1 MPAKTLVHP
10 TPRRLLLGMLVAL
23 AAAVPL
29 AAQKEAPPAP
39 GTPKDFRLPPRRTFT
54 LPNGMEVSFVR
65 YGTTPKVA
73 MSLHILTGGID
84 EGPNEIQLSSLTGQ
98 MLVEGTR
105 TRSAEA
111 ISREA
116 AEMGGALTSGAGD
129 DNIGVGGE
137 VLSEHAERYVA
148 LIADVARNPR
158 FASQD
163 VARLR
168 ANIIR
173 DNAIALSQPG
183 QIVRAGFRTLLF
195 GDHPYGRIFA
205 PESLLERYDSV
216 AVRRFHTRNFGAR
229 RARLWVSGVFDE
241 ARLERAIRAA
251 FSSWAAGPAPT
262 VNPPTVRE
270 GRQVE
275 LVDRPDAVQS
285 SLRVGLPVP
294 DPTNPDWIRLSV
306 TDQLLG
312 GSFGSRITT
321 NIREDKG
328 YTYSPF
334 SFLGTWPKVGT
345 WIEVA
350 DVTTDVTGASLKE
363 IFGEVERLRSEP
375 PSAAEL
381 DGIKRN
387 MAGVFT
393 LQNSSRFGL
402 IGQLQFVDQHGLGDA
417 YVSNYVRNVL
427 AVTPEDVQRTARRY
441 LDPAKMTIMVVGDR
455 KTVEPQLAPY
465 MAPVP

>member
-1 MPAKTLVHP
+1 MRTPMRLHSLAPVLV
-10 TPRRLLLGMLVAL
+10 LAL
-23 AAAVPL
+23 AALAPL
-29 AAQKEAPPAP
+29 DAQKEAPPAP
-39 GTPKDFRLPPRRTFT
+39 ATPKDFRLPPRRTVT
-54 LPNGMEVSFVR
+54 LPNGMQVSFVH

-73 MSLHILTGGID
+73 MSLHVLTGGID
-84 EGPNEIQLSSLTGQ
+84 EGPAEIQLASLTGQ

-105 TRSAEA
+105 TRTAEQ

-116 AEMGGALTSGAGD
+116 AEMGGTLTAGAGD
-129 DNIGVGGE
+129 DNVGMGGE
-137 VLSEHAERYVA
+137 VLSEFAERYA
-148 LIADVARNPR
+148 TLLADVVRNPR
-158 FASQD
+158 FAAAD

-183 QIVRAGFRTLLF
+183 QLVRARFRAMLF

-205 PESLLERYDSV
+205 PESLLAGYDS
-216 AVRRFHTRNFGAR
+216 ATVRRFHARNFGAR
-229 RARLWVSGVFDE
+229 RTRLWVSGVYDE

-251 FSSWAAGPAPT
+251 FAGWPAGPAPT
-262 VNPPTVRE
+262 VNPPVPVTHRE
-270 GRQVE
+270 VE
-275 LVDRPDAVQS
+275 LMDRPDAVQS

-294 DPTNPDWIRLSV
+294 DPTSPDWIRLAV
-306 TDQLLG
+306 TDQILG
-312 GSFGSRITT
+312 GAFGSRITS

-334 SFLGTWPKVGT
+334 SFLGTWPKVAT

-350 DVTTDVTGASLKE
+350 DVTTNVTGASLKE
-363 IFGEVERLRSEP
+363 IFGEVERLRNEP
-375 PSAAEL
+375 PSPREL
-381 DGIKRN
+381 DGIKQN

-417 YVSNYVRNVL
+417 YVSGYVRNVL
-427 AVTPEDVQRTARRY
+427 AVTPEEVQRTARRY
-441 LDPAKMTIMVVGDR
+441 LDPARMSIMVVGDK
-455 KTVEPQLAPY
+455 KTVDEQLAPY
-465 MAPVP
+465 RAGTP